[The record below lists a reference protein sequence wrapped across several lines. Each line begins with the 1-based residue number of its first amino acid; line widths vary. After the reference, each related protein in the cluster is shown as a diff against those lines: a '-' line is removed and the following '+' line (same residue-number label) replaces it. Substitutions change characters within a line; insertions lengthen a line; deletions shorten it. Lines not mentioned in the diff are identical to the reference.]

1 MSGDGELR
9 PIMISP
15 SSAARRVTE
24 MTETEVRVN
33 RDVIERVIQDEKKRG
48 LDPDR
53 DILKKDPA

>member
-1 MSGDGELR
+1 
-9 PIMISP
+9 MISP